1 MKLVLLV
8 VGKTDSAIISSLT
21 DDYIKKI
28 NFYIPF
34 EIKIVQ
40 DLKKR
45 IKVSKKEQKTLEAE
59 SILKNIQ
66 SSDFVVLLDEKG
78 KEYRS
83 KDFAQFIENKMIRVT
98 KQLVFVIG
106 GPYGFSEEIKKIAD
120 EMLSLSKM
128 TFTHQMIRLLFTEQ
142 VYRAMTILNND
153 PYHHE

>member
-106 GPYGFSEEIKKIAD
+106 GPYGFSEEIKKNAD